1 MSGVTG
7 VTGVT
12 GTSGTSGTTDQPTT
26 QLDGKNTQLDRTAFL
41 KLLVA
46 QLKYQDPT
54 NPADTSQMLTQSAQ
68 LTMVDRLN
76 EIATSMTSSVSSQ
89 QLALGSSMIGKQ
101 VTFLDETLASTK
113 KEFGEKEKQM
123 TGQISEL
130 TATPSEPSGTTILP
144 TLPSSTASTSM
155 VALSVS
161 ISAITS
167 PAATE
172 SPSFLTHLE
181 SVPSSMVG
189 ESAGIRISTGMTVPS
204 LSA

>member
-101 VTFLDETLASTK
+101 VTFLDENSVSHTETVTTARVDGTDL
-113 KEFGEKEKQM
+113 
-123 TGQISEL
+123 IL
-130 TATPSEPSGTTILP
+130 TAGAYTVPMGAVT
-144 TLPSSTASTSM
+144 
-155 VALSVS
+155 S
-161 ISAITS
+161 ISAA
-167 PAATE
+167 PA
-172 SPSFLTHLE
+172 P
-181 SVPSSMVG
+181 
-189 ESAGIRISTGMTVPS
+189 ESAD
-204 LSA
+204 AA